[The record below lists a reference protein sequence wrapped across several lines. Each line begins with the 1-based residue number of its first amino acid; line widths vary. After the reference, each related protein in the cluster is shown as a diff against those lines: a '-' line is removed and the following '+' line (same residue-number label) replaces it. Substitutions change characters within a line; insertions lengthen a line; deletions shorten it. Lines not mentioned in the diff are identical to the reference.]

1 MNLIKINL
9 LPWREQIEEKQ
20 KKSFQFVMVIGALA
34 GVAASAFVWF
44 FLDQIIGYQEGRN
57 EALRNGIKEL
67 DVQIAKIKE
76 LDEKK
81 KSFLERKQKVEELD
95 NKRFEGARII
105 DTTNQLVPEGS
116 YLLSIQSIGG
126 SNENLSN
133 AYSLVGKAIS
143 DNKVAMFMTALPSTG
158 VFDTPQLV
166 SINKTDNGQEF
177 TITANLIEQKFTPR
191 TSAQATVSTVGGDN
205 PSASSAPDAASA
217 APNSASAVTE

>member
-34 GVAASAFVWF
+34 GVAASVFVWF

-116 YLLSIQSIGG
+116 YLLSWQG
-126 SNENLSN
+126 
-133 AYSLVGKAIS
+133 Y
-143 DNKVAMFMTALPSTG
+143 
-158 VFDTPQLV
+158 
-166 SINKTDNGQEF
+166 
-177 TITANLIEQKFTPR
+177 
-191 TSAQATVSTVGGDN
+191 
-205 PSASSAPDAASA
+205 
-217 APNSASAVTE
+217 

>member
-1 MNLIKINL
+1 MNLIKIDL
-9 LPWREQIEEKQ
+9 LPWREQAEERQ
-20 KKSFQFVMVIGALA
+20 KKSFRFVMVVGALA
-34 GVAASAFVWF
+34 GVAASVFVWF
-44 FLDQIIGYQEGRN
+44 FLDRIIVYQEGRN

-191 TSAQATVSTVGGDN
+191 MSAQATVSTVGGDN
-205 PSASSAPDAASA
+205 ASASSAPDAASA
-217 APNSASAVTE
+217 APNSTSAVTE